1 MMHEVMMKVEA
12 MQEKLY
18 EFEVIMMIIIM
29 IIEINIIMTIVI
41 IIVNWNQV
49 NKRNNLLFYGVPN
62 DARETP
68 KQLLQKVSILSDQK

>member
-1 MMHEVMMKVEA
+1 MKVEA

-18 EFEVIMMIIIM
+18 EFEVGGSQFYHHNHDDHCEHQSPYHI
-29 IIEINIIMTIVI
+29 TLLA
-41 IIVNWNQV
+41 QV

-68 KQLLQKVSILSDQK
+68 RQLLQKVSRRCRWSLR

>member
-1 MMHEVMMKVEA
+1 MKVEA

-18 EFEVIMMIIIM
+18 EFEVGVHNSITTTM
-29 IIEINIIMTIVI
+29 MTIMSIRVLI
-41 IIVNWNQV
+41 TLPNQV

-68 KQLLQKVSILSDQK
+68 RQLLQKVSRRRYWSLR

>member
-1 MMHEVMMKVEA
+1 MKVEA

-18 EFEVIMMIIIM
+18 EFEVGVLNSITTTMKTIMSIRVLI
-29 IIEINIIMTIVI
+29 TLLA
-41 IIVNWNQV
+41 QV

-68 KQLLQKVSILSDQK
+68 RQLLQKASRRRRCWSLR

>member
-1 MMHEVMMKVEA
+1 MKVEA

-18 EFEVIMMIIIM
+18 EFEVGVLNSITKTM
-29 IIEINIIMTIVI
+29 MTIMSIRVLI
-41 IIVNWNQV
+41 TLRNQV

-68 KQLLQKVSILSDQK
+68 RQLLQKVSRRCRWSLR